1 MPLAIDTDYQGVFFD
16 YALDGV
22 RDILTT
28 EYNYGKIYIAP
39 KIIHKDP
46 FQIRIWGTDATT
58 ELMVANEWQKE
69 YSIQIV
75 MYFIE
80 NTPNEQF
87 YRQMYN
93 DGERLYQ
100 LMFNNKQKSITVGSK
115 ALKWL
120 DGTISEMVI
129 NELEAD
135 EEEIEGLNSVS
146 FAFTCKI
153 NRDN

>member
-1 MPLAIDTDYQGVFFD
+1 MALALDTDYQGVFYD

-22 RDILTT
+22 RDIILA
-28 EYNYGKIYIAP
+28 EYSYGKIYISP
-39 KIIHKDP
+39 KIMHKDP
-46 FQIRIWGTDATT
+46 FQIRVWGESATT

-87 YRQMYN
+87 YKQMYN

-115 ALKWL
+115 TLKWL

-135 EEEIEGLNSVS
+135 EEDIEGLNSVS